1 MSHMQCLL
9 RTCQASLGSHASMAL
24 STLVRAGAPRAM
36 CHGASASL
44 CVCLCSHMHNCC
56 VPAALIVT
64 MRSIVWPILSAHGAV
79 IIQVPNIP
87 NLTPCCYTQCHW
99 RSPLPRAPAL
109 VCSPVP
115 LTHPPHHHH
124 HQPLADNF
132 FAVFPDLEQCVLAA
146 VAVSTAVNKYNA
158 PIDDKDFQ
166 VRIGGLGIAYG
177 SGIRHEGTEVRGRA
191 VDDAFMLGE
200 DTAEGGQILV
210 TKDVKERLKASKVR
224 LL

>member
-1 MSHMQCLL
+1 MLLQPVSLALTLAARACL
-9 RTCQASLGSHASMAL
+9 G
-24 STLVRAGAPRAM
+24 V
-36 CHGASASL
+36 
-44 CVCLCSHMHNCC
+44 
-56 VPAALIVT
+56 
-64 MRSIVWPILSAHGAV
+64 
-79 IIQVPNIP
+79 
-87 NLTPCCYTQCHW
+87 
-99 RSPLPRAPAL
+99 SPPP
-109 VCSPVP
+109 P
-115 LTHPPHHHH
+115 LTHPPYH

-200 DTAEGGQILV
+200 DTADGGQILV